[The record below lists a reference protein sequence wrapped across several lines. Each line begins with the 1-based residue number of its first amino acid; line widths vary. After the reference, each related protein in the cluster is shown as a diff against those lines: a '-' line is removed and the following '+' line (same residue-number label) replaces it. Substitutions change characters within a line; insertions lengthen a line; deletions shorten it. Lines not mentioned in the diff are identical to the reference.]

1 MMAPKNKCLAR
12 SNKSPHRANAT
23 NEQRKQGPM
32 IMKRLLLATAAMLA
46 ALAVPAMSAEIK
58 PGDTVAVQ
66 TLDSMIECPDLET
79 HRLFAQ
85 WIDTQSGTR
94 IDSGLLSEWLE
105 EHRCHRGIGGDL
117 GPALRSLSEWLGVVY
132 EVDPSGSR
140 MLRLCMQSKVNYEVS
155 LRMQG
160 APPFELRCDWT
171 SVPRSRVTVRKGS
184 AR

>member
-66 TLDSMIECPDLET
+66 TL
-79 HRLFAQ
+79 
-85 WIDTQSGTR
+85 
-94 IDSGLLSEWLE
+94 DSGLLSEWLE